1 MPRFSLTGLL
11 IAVIV
16 FILGCDGR
24 SRTGARATPVRVFCG
39 AALKPAVEK
48 VALEYERLY
57 KVPVELQYGPSQ
69 TLLASIAVT
78 KSGDLYIPG
87 DDSFLEQAREKELIA
102 ETIPLA
108 KMAVVVAVRAGN
120 PKNIQSLADLRRADV
135 KVGLPNP
142 DAAAA
147 GRLAREALRAAVAWD
162 EIEARTAVFKP
173 TPNDIATDVKLGAV
187 DAGLVFDAVAKQVP
201 ELEIL
206 TLPELAP
213 AVADVSVA
221 VLRHSQQPTAALRFA
236 RYLAAA
242 DRGLKQ
248 FAALGYTVAEG
259 DAWDESPEILFYCGA
274 VNRAAVEEI
283 LREFEAREGCRITRV
298 YNGCGILVG
307 QMKTG
312 GARPDAYL
320 TCDRSFA
327 SPVAD
332 LFLGEPVGVSET
344 DIVII
349 VAAGNP
355 KGIRELR
362 DLAKPGLRVAWA
374 NPDQST
380 LGVLT
385 LRMFEQAGIVEAV
398 KSNTVMQTPTGDLL
412 VNQLRSSRGSL
423 DAVVAYR
430 VNANKAGRDVEI
442 LTLNAPGARAE
453 QTYSI
458 GKYSKH
464 KQLVRRLHAALLTA
478 EAGQRYAAAGFKW
491 NPERKRP

>member
-1 MPRFSLTGLL
+1 MLKLTLAGLL
-11 IAVIV
+11 VVAA
-16 FILGCDGR
+16 LGCDGR
-24 SRTGARATPVRVFCG
+24 SRSTSSATPLRVFC
-39 AALKPAVEK
+39 AAGLKPAVEK
-48 VALEYERLY
+48 IALEYEKTY

-87 DDSFLEQAREKELIA
+87 DDSFLALAKEKDLIA
-102 ETIPLA
+102 ETIPAA

-120 PKNIQSLADLRRADV
+120 PKNIQSLADLSRSGV
-135 KVGLPNP
+135 KLGIPNP

-147 GRLAREALRAAVAWD
+147 GKLARQALQAAVAWD
-162 EIEARTAVFKP
+162 EIEARAAVFKP
-173 TPNDIATDVKLGAV
+173 TVNDIAADVKLGAV
-187 DAGLVFDAVAKQVP
+187 DAGLVFDAVARQFP
-201 ELEIL
+201 ELEIV
-206 TLPELAP
+206 TLPELTP

-221 VLRHSQQPTAALRFA
+221 VLRHSAQPAAALRFA

-259 DAWDESPEILFYCGA
+259 DAWDESPEILLYSGA
-274 VNRAAVEEI
+274 VNRVAVEET
-283 LREFEAREGCRITRV
+283 LRQFEAREGCRITRV

-344 DIVII
+344 DIVI
-349 VAAGNP
+349 VVPNDNP

-362 DLAKPGLRVAWA
+362 DLAKSGLRVGWA

-380 LGVLT
+380 LGALT
-385 LRMFEQAGIVEAV
+385 LRMFEQADIVAPV
-398 KSNTVMQTPTGDLL
+398 KANSVMQTPTGDLL
-412 VNQLRSSRGSL
+412 VNQLRTSRGSL

-430 VNANKAGRDVEI
+430 VNAIKAGSDVTI
-442 LTLNAPGARAE
+442 LTVNAPGARAE
-453 QTYSI
+453 QTFSV
-458 GKYSKH
+458 GAKSKH
-464 KQLVRRLHAALLTA
+464 KQMVRRLHAALLTA

-491 NPERKRP
+491 NPQPRRD